1 MGRIFFP
8 LFDNT
13 SKKKRRGIILVAHT
27 NVKTIICQK
36 RSKLSKRLIP
46 WAFVLPALL
55 LSLFVVFAPVIGTLA
70 LSTTDWD
77 GFSQLNFIG
86 LENYKTLLSDSVFW
100 MSLINNL
107 KWMVYFLT
115 IPVIFALIVA
125 VVVSKIKVGQMFFRS
140 AFFMPYIVSS
150 IVTAKIW
157 SLIYNPFNGINALLE
172 SLGIKFMP
180 EYLGNQKL
188 ALFSVAFVDS
198 WRFWGFLMV
207 LFLTALF
214 QTDKSLEEAATIDGA
229 SEFQSFWS
237 VILPQIRPTII
248 MMMMLIMIWSFGA
261 FEYVFLM
268 TGGGPGRSTELIATY
283 MYKLALQ
290 NQAPG
295 YASTIAL
302 AMAIFSFGIMGVF
315 SILKKR
321 GWEI

>member
-1 MGRIFFP
+1 MITP
-8 LFDNT
+8 
-13 SKKKRRGIILVAHT
+13 SKKGGIILVPYT
-27 NVKTIICQK
+27 NMNTIGSQK
-36 RSKLSKRLIP
+36 RTNISKRLIP
-46 WAFVLPALL
+46 WAFVAPALL
-55 LSLFVVFAPVIGTLA
+55 LSVFVVLAPVVGTLA

-77 GFSQLNFIG
+77 GFSKLNFIG
-86 LENYKTLLSDSVFW
+86 IENYKTLLTDSVFW

-107 KWMVYFLT
+107 KWMAYFLT
-115 IPVIFALIVA
+115 VPVIFALIVA
-125 VVVSKIKVGQMFFRS
+125 VVVSKVKMGQMFFRS
-140 AFFMPYIVSS
+140 AFFMPYVVSS

-157 SLIYNPFNGINALLE
+157 SLIYSPFNGINSLFE
-172 SLGIKFMP
+172 SIGFKSMP
-180 EYLGNQKL
+180 DYIGNQKL

-207 LFLTALF
+207 LFLTALY
-214 QTDKSLEEAATIDGA
+214 QADKSLEEAATIDGA
-229 SEFQSFWS
+229 NGIKAFWH
-237 VILPQIRPTII
+237 VILPQIRPTIM

-261 FEYVFLM
+261 FEYVYLM
-268 TGGGPGRSTELIATY
+268 TGGGPGRSTELIGTY